1 MFTLRKPQAESYPLI
16 CIVEPY
22 AGAEPRTIDVD
33 FFIINLTAKE
43 YTRVELQDLLRGLGS
58 EPGHQQ
64 SSVIEL
70 NAKSPAK
77 LAAARNDTNFNE
89 GKGKLSIEF
98 EDGAVRIS
106 VEKIR
111 PRAIMKIIL
120 SISNPHGFPGF
131 ANRVTKAMLP
141 REFIDYQQGGCFT
154 TRFGT

>member
-1 MFTLRKPQAESYPLI
+1 MGSALKLMTIGRRLGNWFPGVLAKALETALTAAVLFIIAFIFRTSLQDFVNDVFALRKPQAESYPLI

-77 LAAARNDTNFNE
+77 LAAAR
-89 GKGKLSIEF
+89 GSSL
-98 EDGAVRIS
+98 A
-106 VEKIR
+106 
-111 PRAIMKIIL
+111 
-120 SISNPHGFPGF
+120 
-131 ANRVTKAMLP
+131 
-141 REFIDYQQGGCFT
+141 
-154 TRFGT
+154 